1 MNQAEKNLNQSGGNR
16 IKVTARIKEE
26 TIRMAM
32 AIAPVS
38 IRVSVP
44 ICAVASKSSLSRD
57 SMVLYIPAPGTSGR
71 IPGMVKIREA
81 SLKTL
86 AKARR
91 MRQQGRKR

>member
-57 SMVLYIPAPGTSGR
+57 SMVLYIPAPGTRGR
-71 IPGMVKIREA
+71 FRG
-81 SLKTL
+81 
-86 AKARR
+86 
-91 MRQQGRKR
+91 

>member
-44 ICAVASKSSLSRD
+44 ICAGQQIFFKQRQHGFIHTGSGHQRKD
-57 SMVLYIPAPGTSGR
+57 S
-71 IPGMVKIREA
+71 GMVKIREA